1 MDARV
6 KPAHDEERVF
16 QPGYLNRRKQIV
28 GSAVATSNAGIKIE
42 IHTMY
47 AKIIKAMKWTSILFL
62 VVAVALLSI
71 RVYDSQRGP
80 PLAPWHTH
88 VPQELSAAKL
98 DTSDWNGYVAHEQ
111 KIFEDV
117 RTAVTQRL
125 DANERLPL
133 NRYFAGSPIYP
144 GRFAQDFNRSY
155 ILEPNGSPVG
165 AVVLLHGLTDS
176 PYSQRHIARYYRD
189 HGFVAVVIRLPG
201 HGTVPAGLVGAE
213 WEDWMAATRL
223 AIREARRR
231 VAAPA
236 PLHLVGF
243 SNGGAL
249 AVKYAL
255 DSLADP
261 KLPRV
266 DRIVLVSPMIGI
278 TRFARFA
285 GLASLPAVL
294 PAFAE
299 AAWLAIVPEFNPFK
313 YNSFPVNG
321 GVQSH
326 RLTCILQSEIALYE
340 RSGKISDLPP
350 IITFQSVM
358 DFTVST
364 TAIITALYERLP
376 PNGSELVLFDVNR
389 TVTFGA
395 LLRPSAD
402 TALSRL
408 LPNRAR
414 NYRTTIITNADSP
427 NGQEIER
434 RTEPGE
440 VTGTDRPLGI
450 AYPDGLYS
458 LSHVALPFPMT
469 DSLYGLTPDPTE
481 DFGLHLGS
489 LTPRGERNV
498 LIASLDSLLRA
509 SSNPFFGYMIDR
521 IGEGV
526 EHRETS
532 ANNAAA
538 RPARA
543 ADTMPEEDVRDWS
556 VRNTISAISRFLRSQ
571 HDDTDEPP

>member
-1 MDARV
+1 M
-6 KPAHDEERVF
+6 
-16 QPGYLNRRKQIV
+16 
-28 GSAVATSNAGIKIE
+28 SST
-42 IHTMY
+42 
-47 AKIIKAMKWTSILFL
+47 IKAMKWTLILFL
-62 VVAVALLSI
+62 VIAAVLLSI
-71 RVYDSQRGP
+71 RAYDSQRGP

-88 VPQELSAAKL
+88 VPQELSAAQL
-98 DTSDWNGYVAHEQ
+98 DASNWNDYLAHEQ

-125 DANERLPL
+125 EPDERLPL

-144 GRFAQDFNRSY
+144 GRFVQDFNRSY
-155 ILEPNGSPVG
+155 ILEPNRSPVG

-189 HGFVAVVIRLPG
+189 HGFVAIVIRLPG
-201 HGTVPAGLVGAE
+201 HGTVPAGLVDVE

-255 DSLADP
+255 DSIADP
-261 KLPRV
+261 LPRV
-266 DRIVLVSPMIGI
+266 DRIVLISPMIGI

-285 GLASLPAVL
+285 GLASLPAL
-294 PAFAE
+294 FPAFAE
-299 AAWLAIVPEFNPFK
+299 AAWLSVVPEFNPFK

-321 GVQSH
+321 AVQSH
-326 RLTCILQSEIALYE
+326 RLTRALQHEIALYD
-340 RSGKISDLPP
+340 RSGRISDLPP

-364 TAIITALYERLP
+364 SAIITALYEHLP
-376 PNGSELVLFDVNR
+376 SNGSELVLFDVNR
-389 TVTFGA
+389 TVKFGA

-408 LPNRAR
+408 LPHTAR
-414 NYRTTIITNADSP
+414 NYRTTIVTNSDTP
-427 NGQEIER
+427 DGEEVER
-434 RTEPGE
+434 RIEPGE
-440 VTGTDRPLGI
+440 VTESDRSLGV
-450 AYPDGLYS
+450 AYPEGLYS
-458 LSHVALPFPMT
+458 LSHVALPFPMN
-469 DSLYGLTPDPTE
+469 DSLYGLTPDRTE
-481 DFGLHLGS
+481 EFGLHLGS
-489 LTPRGERNV
+489 LAPRGERNV

-509 SSNPFFGYMIDR
+509 SSNPFFPYMIGR
-521 IGEGV
+521 IGEGI
-526 EHRETS
+526 EHRETP
-532 ANNAAA
+532 ANSVAP

-543 ADTMPEEDVRDWS
+543 ANTMTDEDAGDWS
-556 VRNTISAISRFLRSQ
+556 VSDTISVISRFLRGQ
-571 HDDTDEPP
+571 HDNTDESP